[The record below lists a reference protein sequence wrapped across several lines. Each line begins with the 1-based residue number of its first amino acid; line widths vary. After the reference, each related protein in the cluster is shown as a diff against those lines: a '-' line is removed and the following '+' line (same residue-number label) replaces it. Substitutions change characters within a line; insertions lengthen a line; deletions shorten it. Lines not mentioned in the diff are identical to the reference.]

1 MGKIREIP
9 LGGNT
14 TDLIRTMFSAN
25 PMGYQMINLQLNKY
39 YSTRDGKLQKIVDV
53 CSDKH
58 VVNPFMSD
66 NKVDYFPDGKVNL
79 VNESADDLI
88 REISHIGILMEIIC
102 ESGLG
107 FNIGHTSAS
116 KLDVVVAEDA
126 ESAFDLTGKYVC
138 VGCEINELFDILLS
152 VYLEY
157 NRMYKS

>member
-1 MGKIREIP
+1 
-9 LGGNT
+9 
-14 TDLIRTMFSAN
+14 
-25 PMGYQMINLQLNKY
+25 MINLKLNTY
-39 YSTRDGKLQKIVDV
+39 YLTRDGKIRKIVEI

-66 NKVDYFPDGKVNL
+66 KKVDYFPDGKVNL
-79 VNESADDLI
+79 VHDSPNDLV
-88 REISHIGILMEIIC
+88 REISHIGVLMEIIC

-116 KLDVVVAEDA
+116 KLDVVIAEDA

-138 VGCEINELFDILLS
+138 VGCEINELFDILIS

-157 NRMYKS
+157 NRIYKS